1 MTTVPR
7 RIANA
12 APSWHGA
19 TTEPRGPASSVQGDR
34 VRELEIEV
42 ATLRGRVIEKDER
55 HVEDARIINQLR
67 AENGQLLLGIGEY
80 KGRNSELERRLAL
93 LEAPKP
99 RQAEPERAADD
110 ARDADGAPPEEEAAA
125 NRPGFLRRL
134 FRSR

>member
-1 MTTVPR
+1 
-7 RIANA
+7 
-12 APSWHGA
+12 
-19 TTEPRGPASSVQGDR
+19 VQGDR

-67 AENGQLLLGIGEY
+67 TENGQLLLGIGEY

-110 ARDADGAPPEEEAAA
+110 AHDADGAPPEEEAVA